1 MLLCRLRTTPWL
13 LLAGCLLLTSCAVLD
28 RNIPGYASLAPG
40 VAVDS
45 SLLLHHESYGQ
56 GKPVVL
62 IHGLGISSYTWR
74 HLTAPLSRRHRVI
87 TLDLKGH
94 GTSPKPDDGMYSLY
108 EQARLVSRFIIDH
121 DLRNVTLVGHS
132 YGGGVALASAVYL
145 NRTHPDRLERL
156 VLIDSIAYEQRLP
169 TFVRLLATPILGPLV
184 TELVPETR
192 QMRSIMELT
201 YYDDRLIEDETVE
214 QYAQS
219 LRSPGAKSALLST
232 ARQILPPDIEAFAQ
246 LYRGL
251 GVDTL
256 ILWGK
261 EDEIVPLSIGQR
273 LAFDLPNTTFEVL
286 AETGHA
292 PQEERPE
299 ETLRLIEGFLP
310 AQ

>member
-1 MLLCRLRTTPWL
+1 MLLDRLRTTPWL
-13 LLAGCLLLTSCAVLD
+13 LLAMCLCLSACAVLD
-28 RNIPGYASLAPG
+28 RNRPGYASQAPG
-40 VAVDS
+40 MAPDS
-45 SLLLHHESYGQ
+45 GLSLHYESQGD

-62 IHGLGISSYTWR
+62 IHGMGINSHTWR
-74 HLTAPLSRRHRVI
+74 HLIAPLSRHHRVI

-94 GTSPKPDDGMYSLY
+94 GLSPKPEDDRYSLY
-108 EQARLVSRFIIDH
+108 DQAGLVSRFIIEH

-145 NRTHPDRLERL
+145 NRTHPNRLERL

-169 TFVRLLATPILGPLV
+169 MFVRLLATPVLGPMLIQ
-184 TELVPETR
+184 LVPETR
-192 QMRSIMELT
+192 QIRSIMELT
-201 YYDDRLIEDETVE
+201 YYDDRLIEKESVE
-214 QYAQS
+214 LYARS
-219 LRSPGAKSALLST
+219 LRSPHAKSALLST
-232 ARQILPPDIEAFAQ
+232 ARQILPSDIEEFAQ
-246 LYRGL
+246 LYREL
-251 GVDTL
+251 SVDTL

>member
-1 MLLCRLRTTPWL
+1 MPSSLLRATPWL
-13 LLAGCLLLTSCAVLD
+13 LLAMCVLLASCAVLD
-28 RNIPGYASLAPG
+28 RNRPGYASHAPG
-40 VAVDS
+40 MAVDS
-45 SLLLHHESYGQ
+45 GLSLHYESHGH

-62 IHGLGISSYTWR
+62 IHGLGINSHTWR
-74 HLTAPLSRRHRVI
+74 HLVAPLSQHHRVI

-94 GTSPKPDDGMYSLY
+94 GMSPKPDDEMYSLY
-108 EQARLVSRFIIDH
+108 DQAGLVSRFIIEH

-145 NRTHPDRLERL
+145 NRTDPDRLERL
-156 VLIDSIAYEQRLP
+156 VLIDSIAYEQSLP
-169 TFVRLLATPILGPLV
+169 MFVRLLATPVLGPLLIQ
-184 TELVPETR
+184 LVPETR
-192 QMRSIMELT
+192 QIRSIMELT
-201 YYDDRLIEDETVE
+201 YYDDRLIESETVE

-232 ARQILPPDIEAFAQ
+232 ARQILPADLEAFAQ
-246 LYRGL
+246 LYREL

-261 EDEIVPLSIGQR
+261 EDEIVPLGIGQR

-310 AQ
+310 DQ